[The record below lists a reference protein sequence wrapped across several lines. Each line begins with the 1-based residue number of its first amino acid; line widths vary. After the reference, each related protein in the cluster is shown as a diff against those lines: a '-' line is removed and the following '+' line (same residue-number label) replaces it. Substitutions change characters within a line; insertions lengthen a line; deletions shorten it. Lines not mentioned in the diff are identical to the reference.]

1 MITVCSSK
9 PSNNQDGKLRSEFPD
24 ADFFDEKNDALWDKT
39 NDSIATSDN
48 STSEKSGLNIS
59 ENEKSSSTPNLLK
72 KFDQVLQEN
81 SQASWSKGIDFL
93 K

>member
-1 MITVCSSK
+1 M
-9 PSNNQDGKLRSEFPD
+9 LRSEFPD
-24 ADFFDEKNDALWDKT
+24 SDFFDEKNDALWDKT

-48 STSEKSGLNIS
+48 SLSEKSGLNIS
-59 ENEKSSSTPNLLK
+59 ENEKSSSSTPNLFK

-81 SQASWSKGIDFL
+81 SQASWSKGINFL